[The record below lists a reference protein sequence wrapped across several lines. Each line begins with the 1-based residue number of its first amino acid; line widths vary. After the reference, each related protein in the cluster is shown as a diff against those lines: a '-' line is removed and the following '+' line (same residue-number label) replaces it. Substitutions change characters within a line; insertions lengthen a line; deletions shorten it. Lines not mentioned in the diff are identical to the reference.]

1 MYYWEEM
8 KQDYAFM
15 LMWHRNKKYSKSKW
29 HRMNLLTKIFNKCV
43 MEVLLLKERNITWVL
58 FLSNEPDS
66 VVCYSKV

>member
-1 MYYWEEM
+1 MYYWEER

-43 MEVLLLKERNITWVL
+43 MEALQKRRKYA
-58 FLSNEPDS
+58 LSFIPQ
-66 VVCYSKV
+66 